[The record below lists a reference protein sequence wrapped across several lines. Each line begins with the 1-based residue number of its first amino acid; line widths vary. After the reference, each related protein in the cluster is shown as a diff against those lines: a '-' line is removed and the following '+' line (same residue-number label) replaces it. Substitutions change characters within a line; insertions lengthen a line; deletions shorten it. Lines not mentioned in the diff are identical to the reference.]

1 MHPWT
6 LDIAPD
12 SRQTENI
19 SRRLVFAIGIAELA
33 CVVFY
38 VIPRNNRFASWQQSP
53 GKHPADHFAHSAA
66 LGPRSGCNPLMASTV
81 CPDPPPDGPGA
92 FDVFDDG
99 TFLIADP
106 LGKRLAIFDA
116 KGKFQR
122 ELTIGLAVDDVAIMP
137 NGLVRVRD
145 SHTGET
151 ILFDRQGQQS
161 TSENAAQSVRRV
173 VLRDGN

>member
-1 MHPWT
+1 MSLARVVRIPLTT
-6 LDIAPD
+6 LSSQETGRSAPND
-12 SRQTENI
+12 VNT
-19 SRRLVFAIGIAELA
+19 
-33 CVVFY
+33 
-38 VIPRNNRFASWQQSP
+38 
-53 GKHPADHFAHSAA
+53 
-66 LGPRSGCNPLMASTV
+66 LMASTGG
-81 CPDPPPDGPGA
+81 PDAPPDGLAA

-161 TSENAAQSVRRV
+161 TSENTAQSARRV
-173 VLRDGN
+173 VRLYGNFLPPLPQLLSSPLPPHPHQHTT